1 MTLTLHRT
9 AFGLALG
16 LFVAGVPASA
26 ADPASAISWR
36 TDYHAARK
44 EAQEKG
50 RPLYVVIGSDNCIYC
65 KKQDAT
71 TFRDPHVIAL
81 LAKQYVPIRLDA
93 GADAA
98 IVEALR
104 VSIYPTSVIAA
115 PEGKILAFLPGYQ
128 TPDQARDHLKKSL
141 AVVEAPARAK
151 ELLATAKEEFQSGR
165 YADCLDK
172 CELISVKF
180 ADLPEGKDAVTLAS
194 QIKSDPERL
203 TVAVDQLNERTATL
217 YLTLADT
224 WIKKDRPDE
233 ARNVLEKVMRLAP
246 KGRLL
251 ESAKEKLAS
260 LRRGGVDATPAVLDK
275 MK

>member
-9 AFGLALG
+9 AFGLVLFAAG
-16 LFVAGVPASA
+16 LSASA
-26 ADPASAISWR
+26 ADPIPAISWR

-50 RPLYVVIGSDNCIYC
+50 RPLFVVIGSENCIYC

-71 TFRDPHVIAL
+71 TFRDPQVIAL
-81 LAKQYVPIRLDA
+81 LAKQYIVLKLDA

-98 IVEALR
+98 LVEALR
-104 VSIYPTSVIAA
+104 VGIYPTSVIAA

-128 TPDQARDHLKKSL
+128 TADQLRDHLKKSL

-151 ELLATAKEEFQSGR
+151 ELLATAKEEFQAGR

-203 TVAVDQLNERTATL
+203 TVAADQLNERTATL

-233 ARNVLEKVMRLAP
+233 ARNVLEKVLKLAP

-251 ESAKEKLAS
+251 EAAKEKLAG
-260 LRRGGVDATPAVLDK
+260 LRRGGVEATPAVLDK

>member
-1 MTLTLHRT
+1 MSLTPHRT

-16 LFVAGVPASA
+16 LLAAASPLLA
-26 ADPASAISWR
+26 ADPTPGIPWR

-50 RPLYVVIGSDNCIYC
+50 RPLYLVIGSDNCVYC

-71 TFRDPHVIAL
+71 TFRDPQVVAL
-81 LAKQYVPIRLDA
+81 LAKQYVPLRLDA
-93 GADAA
+93 HADAA
-98 IVEALR
+98 TVEALR
-104 VSIYPTSVIAA
+104 VGLYPTSVIAA

-128 TPDQARDHLKKSL
+128 TADQLRDHLKKSI
-141 AVVEAPARAK
+141 AVVEAPARAR
-151 ELLATAKEEFQSGR
+151 ELLATAKEEFHAGR

-180 ADLPEGKDAVTLAS
+180 AELPEGKDAVTLAS
-194 QIKSDPERL
+194 QIKGDPERL
-203 TVAVDQLNERTATL
+203 TAAVDQLNERTATL

-224 WIKKDRPDE
+224 WIKKDRPEE
-233 ARNVLEKVMRLAP
+233 ARTVLEKVMKLAP

-251 ESAKEKLAS
+251 EAAKEKLAG
-260 LRRGGVDATPAVLDK
+260 LRRGGVEATPAVLDR